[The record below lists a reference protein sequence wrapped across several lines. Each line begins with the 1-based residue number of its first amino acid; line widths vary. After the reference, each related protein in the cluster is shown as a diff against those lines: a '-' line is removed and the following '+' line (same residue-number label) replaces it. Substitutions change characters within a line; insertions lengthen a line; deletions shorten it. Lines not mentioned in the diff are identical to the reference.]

1 MAFGLTPKFRRGL
14 NPGEISEEHFLVI
27 AVEAIRKI
35 GWKISQLSENEIV
48 AYTKISFSS
57 WGEEFRITING
68 NLADIESISTGS
80 QLTDWGKNKANSR
93 LFVDTFYEMQRTL
106 PVEEL
111 SERYEAL
118 KPDFISKEDT
128 GLNKSP
134 LSASDK
140 ITNVFSIFIPTR
152 DYFVTPLLIDLN
164 IILFALMIIISR
176 TNILLPDT
184 ESLIQWGGNLR
195 PYTLQ
200 DEWWRL
206 ITNCFL
212 HIGIVHLLMNMYAL
226 LYIGVILEPYL
237 GKGRFITA
245 YLLTG
250 VAASVSSLWWHELTL
265 SAGASGAIFGMYGVF
280 LAMLTTNLIEKTARK
295 ALLLSIGIFVFYN
308 LANGMKEGIDNAAH
322 IGGLVSGL
330 LIGYAFYPSLKPSK
344 EDPAYREYDLKK
356 ISIGVISVVILFCSY
371 LVYISIPVNSEK
383 GFLTEKDMNNYDI
396 DRYTKKMNE
405 FASTESMALEVFNMP
420 DQTPKEEMLNEIK
433 NRGIYYWKD
442 NIELIKEVETYNL
455 PSFLHNRNKL
465 LLDYCNLRIKV
476 YELICKRMETET
488 DELLP
493 QIEENNKQIEKIV
506 AQLSEKPRR

>member
-1 MAFGLTPKFRRGL
+1 MAFGLTPKYKWEL

-35 GWKISQLSENEIV
+35 GWKISQLSEKGII

-57 WGEEFRITING
+57 WGEEFRMTING
-68 NLADIESISTGS
+68 NVADIESISTGS
-80 QLTDWGKNKANSR
+80 QLTDWGKNKTNTA
-93 LFVDTFYEMQRTL
+93 LFIRTFHELQKAL
-106 PVEEL
+106 PAEEL
-111 SERYEAL
+111 SSRYEAL
-118 KPDFISKEDT
+118 KPDFISKEDS

-134 LSASDK
+134 LSASEK
-140 ITNVFSIFIPTR
+140 ISNVLSIFVPTR
-152 DYFVTPLLIDLN
+152 DFFVTPLLIDLN
-164 IILFALMIIISR
+164 ILLFALMILISGA
-176 TNILLPDT
+176 NILLPDAD
-184 ESLIQWGGNLR
+184 SLIQWGGNLR
-195 PYTLQ
+195 PYTL
-200 DEWWRL
+200 DGEWWRL

-212 HIGIVHLLMNMYAL
+212 HIGILHLLMNVYAL

-245 YLLTG
+245 YLLSG
-250 VAASVSSLWWHELTL
+250 VAASVISLWWHELTL

-295 ALLLSIGIFVFYN
+295 TLLLSIGIFVFYN

-344 EDPAYREYDLKK
+344 EDPEYQEYDLKK

-371 LVYISIPVNSEK
+371 LVYISIPVNNNTA
-383 GFLTEKDMNNYDI
+383 FLKKEDMNNYDI
-396 DRYTKKMNE
+396 DRYTAKMNE
-405 FASTESMALEVFNMP
+405 FVSTEAMALEVYNMP
-420 DQTPKEEMLNEIK
+420 DQTPKEEVLNEIK

-442 NIELIKEVETYNL
+442 NVELIKEVETYNL
-455 PSFLHNRNKL
+455 PPFLHNRNRL
-465 LLDYCNLRIKV
+465 LLDYCNLRIKT
-476 YELICKRMETET
+476 YELIYRQVESGT

-493 QIEENNKQIEKIV
+493 HIEANNKEIEKLV
-506 AQLSEKPRR
+506 ALLTEKPRR